1 MLNRKLFLVFQKY
14 GEIINNDLLT
24 DLYKPIIGKEAIDLY
39 LTFSNEAKKQ
49 SIHKT
54 KPLDLE
60 NFLINN
66 KIDINK
72 FNLYRNYLEAFNL
85 LTTYL
90 KTSENESNYY
100 FFVNQPL
107 SFSEFIQ
114 NPKFR
119 HLLISSIGDFEYERL
134 QYMYST
140 KRIYDAQNVSTTF
153 DAIFGNLDIHK
164 LSKLNFEKL
173 YENIAK
179 DNSIIVSIKPESKKI
194 IENYFN
200 SYNLSLYELQH
211 VIVTCLQK
219 NPSGIYEPNH
229 DLLKIKFKDYV
240 EKNANIDKIEKNDVK
255 RDHSIFTSE
264 PSNELLEA
272 IFIDY
277 EFYNSE
283 QYLHSIFKSNL
294 DIEEI
299 RLINLLRSSFSLPD
313 PLINMMLDF
322 CTYKLKGKI
331 NKKYLVKMAKTI
343 NALNIKTPN
352 ELYNYLMYKEPEK
365 ILSDELIQ
373 SGESKQS

>member
-24 DLYKPIIGKEAIDLY
+24 DLYKPIIGKEVIELY

-107 SFSEFIQ
+107 SFSDFIQ

-164 LSKLNFEKL
+164 VSKLNFEKL

-229 DLLKIKFKDYV
+229 DLLKIKFKDYI
-240 EKNANIDKIEKNDVK
+240 EKNINIDKIEKNDVK

-264 PSNELLEA
+264 PTNELLEA

-299 RLINLLRSSFSLPD
+299 KLINLLRSSFSLPD
-313 PLINMMLDF
+313 SLINMMLDF

-343 NALNIKTPN
+343 NALNIKTPH

-365 ILSDELIQ
+365 RLNDELIQ
-373 SGESKQS
+373 SGESK

>member
-164 LSKLNFEKL
+164 VSKLNFEKL

-211 VIVTCLQK
+211 VVVTCLQK

-229 DLLKIKFKDYV
+229 DLLKIKFKDYI
-240 EKNANIDKIEKNDVK
+240 EKNINIDKIEKNDVK

-313 PLINMMLDF
+313 SLINMMLDF

-343 NALNIKTPN
+343 NALNIKTPH
-352 ELYNYLMYKEPEK
+352 ELYNYLMYKEPQK
-365 ILSDELIQ
+365 RLSDELIQ
-373 SGESKQS
+373 LENNK

>member
-164 LSKLNFEKL
+164 VSKLNFEKL

-229 DLLKIKFKDYV
+229 DLLKIKFKDYI
-240 EKNANIDKIEKNDVK
+240 EKNINIDKIEKNDVK

-299 RLINLLRSSFSLPD
+299 KLINLLRSSFSLPD
-313 PLINMMLDF
+313 SLINMMLDF

-343 NALNIKTPN
+343 NALNIKTPH

-365 ILSDELIQ
+365 RLNDELIQ
-373 SGESKQS
+373 SGESK

>member
-164 LSKLNFEKL
+164 VSKLNFEKL

-229 DLLKIKFKDYV
+229 DLLKIKFKDYI
-240 EKNANIDKIEKNDVK
+240 EKNINIDKIEKNDVK

-264 PSNELLEA
+264 PTNELLEA

-299 RLINLLRSSFSLPD
+299 KLINLLRSSFSLPD
-313 PLINMMLDF
+313 SLINMMLDF

-343 NALNIKTPN
+343 NALNIKTPH

-365 ILSDELIQ
+365 RLNDELIQ
-373 SGESKQS
+373 SGESK

>member
-164 LSKLNFEKL
+164 VSKLNFEKL

-179 DNSIIVSIKPESKKI
+179 DNSIVVSIKPESKKI

-200 SYNLSLYELQH
+200 FYNLSLYELQH

-229 DLLKIKFKDYV
+229 DLLKIKFKDYI
-240 EKNANIDKIEKNDVK
+240 EKNINIDKIEKNDLK

-313 PLINMMLDF
+313 SLINMMLDF

-343 NALNIKTPN
+343 NALNIKTPH

-365 ILSDELIQ
+365 RLNDELIQ
-373 SGESKQS
+373 SGERK

>member
-119 HLLISSIGDFEYERL
+119 HMLISSIGDFEYERL

-164 LSKLNFEKL
+164 VSKLNFEKL

-229 DLLKIKFKDYV
+229 DLLKIKFKDYI
-240 EKNANIDKIEKNDVK
+240 EKNINIDKIEKNDVK

-299 RLINLLRSSFSLPD
+299 KLINLLRSSFSLPD
-313 PLINMMLDF
+313 SLINMMLDF

-343 NALNIKTPN
+343 NALNIKTPH

-365 ILSDELIQ
+365 RLNDELIQ
-373 SGESKQS
+373 SGQSK

>member
-66 KIDINK
+66 KIDISK

-164 LSKLNFEKL
+164 VSKLNFEKL

-229 DLLKIKFKDYV
+229 DLLKIKFKDYI
-240 EKNANIDKIEKNDVK
+240 EKNINIDKIEKNDVK

-299 RLINLLRSSFSLPD
+299 KLISLLRSSFSLPD
-313 PLINMMLDF
+313 SLINMMLDF

-343 NALNIKTPN
+343 NALNIKTPH

-365 ILSDELIQ
+365 RLNDELIQ
-373 SGESKQS
+373 SGESK